1 MSSLRRARAAAA
13 AADDELSLSLPNP
26 LWQRIWG
33 ALPPHERAR
42 CACVCRAWRA
52 AVLDQSLWLRLDL
65 TRAGGV
71 PRALATEALL
81 RGAAALARGHL
92 QLLAAPGSPNLRH
105 AVLDVAAASAGSL
118 RELYHGVAPCGSV
131 EEALRPADVE
141 ALLRAAP
148 ALACHVAMVCTD
160 FDDVRRCGP
169 MLRGE
174 PPFAALRVHD
184 LKVSCPLVEEWVL
197 RLAADVAACQHGTLA
212 GLRLHRAH
220 LNSIAAADALVDA
233 LLAQRCSALA
243 LTHCYTTPAS
253 ASRLARLLRGGA
265 LTYLTISHDNEAL
278 LDAPAAALLA
288 GALREC
294 PALRSLELCRVRVL
308 RDAQVAA
315 ALLPAL
321 TAHPGLRRLV
331 LNDDIY
337 GSCDDATAAR
347 LGALVAANSPL
358 EHLVVDLGLNHRG
371 EEWLRPLLEALPR
384 NTRLRELLCG
394 FHHVSE
400 AFAHDALLPAVRA
413 NAGLR
418 CLSPIWRGTGIH
430 FAPSLVEAMALV
442 DRRARDADAAP

>member
-1 MSSLRRARAAAA
+1 MSSRRRARATA
-13 AADDELSLSLPNP
+13 AADDDELALSLPNP

-71 PRALATEALL
+71 PATLATEALL

-92 QLLAAPGSPNLRH
+92 QLLAAPGSPNLRR
-105 AVLDVAAASAGSL
+105 AVLDLAAANAGSL
-118 RELYHGVAPCGSV
+118 REHWRGVSPCGSV
-131 EEALRPADVE
+131 EVALRPADVE
-141 ALLRAAP
+141 ELLRAAP
-148 ALACHVAMVCTD
+148 ALACHVAMVCID

-174 PPFAALRVHD
+174 PPFAPLRVHH

-197 RLAADVAACQHGTLA
+197 RLAADVAARQHGTLA
-212 GLRLHRAH
+212 GLRLHRAR
-220 LNSIAAADALVDA
+220 LNSIAATDALVDA

-265 LTYLTISHDNEAL
+265 LTELAISHDHEPL
-278 LDAPAAALLA
+278 LDAPAAALLGA
-288 GALREC
+288 ALRDC
-294 PALRSLELCRVRVL
+294 SALRSLELCCVRVL
-308 RDAQVAA
+308 HDAQVAA
-315 ALLPAL
+315 ALLPVL
-321 TAHPGLRRLV
+321 TSHPGLRRLC
-331 LNDDIY
+331 LYDDIY
-337 GSCDDATAAR
+337 RSCDDVTAAR

-358 EHLVVDLGLNHRG
+358 ECLMVDLGLNHRG

-384 NTRLRELLCG
+384 NTRLRKLLCG

-400 AFAHDALLPAVRA
+400 AFARDVLLPAVRA
-413 NAGLR
+413 NTGLR
-418 CLSPIWRGTGIH
+418 CLSPIWWGTGIH

-442 DRRARDADAAP
+442 DRRAHDADAAP